1 MLDLLA
7 RNWWLFVVRG
17 AAAIIFGILAF
28 VWPSLTLAVLVLLV
42 AAYFLVD
49 GLSLLVSLA
58 LGDPVAR
65 RNAWTVALMGVLGV
79 VVGVAAFV
87 WPGVTA
93 LSLLY
98 LVAFWS
104 IVLGVI
110 QVITAIQMRREIQGE
125 LWMALGGA
133 IADHL
138 RPLPRDPAR
147 RRPALAGLAR
157 RHLGRAVRHLLPDV
171 RPWPA
176 RAPSHPD
183 SPAGVIAGG
192 CTVAP

>member
-7 RNWWLFVVRG
+7 RNWWLFAVRG
-17 AAAIIFGILAF
+17 VAAIVFGILAF
-28 VWPSLTLAVLVLLV
+28 VWPGLTLAVLVLLV

-65 RNAWTVALMGVLGV
+65 RNAWTVGLMGVLGV
-79 VVGVAAFV
+79 LVGIAAFV
-87 WPGVTA
+87 WPGATA

-98 LVAFWS
+98 IVAFWS

-110 QVITAIQMRREIQGE
+110 QVITAIQMRREIRGE

-133 IADHL
+133 IAIIFGLYLVILPGAGLLSLVWLVGIWAVLFGISCLMFGLGL
-138 RPLPRDPAR
+138 RGR
-147 RRPALAGLAR
+147 RAALTARPA
-157 RHLGRAVRHLLPDV
+157 
-171 RPWPA
+171 
-176 RAPSHPD
+176 
-183 SPAGVIAGG
+183 
-192 CTVAP
+192 

>member
-7 RNWWLFVVRG
+7 RNWWLFVIRG
-17 AAAIIFGILAF
+17 VAAIIFGVLAF
-28 VWPSLTLAVLVLLV
+28 IWPGLTLVVLVVLV

-49 GLSLLVSLA
+49 GISLLASLA

-79 VVGVAAFV
+79 IVGIASFV
-87 WPGVTA
+87 WPGLTA

-110 QVITAIQMRREIQGE
+110 QVISAIQMRREIQGE

-133 IADHL
+133 IAVIFGLYLVILPGAGLLSLVWLVGIWAVVFGISCLMFGLGL
-138 RPLPRDPAR
+138 RGR
-147 RRPALAGLAR
+147 RAMLTARPA
-157 RHLGRAVRHLLPDV
+157 
-171 RPWPA
+171 
-176 RAPSHPD
+176 
-183 SPAGVIAGG
+183 
-192 CTVAP
+192 